1 MNIASVRK
9 ELDTY
14 LPLLSTKQQ
23 ELVLAMVKS
32 ILHVDTNEQRI
43 SIEQYNAEI
52 EFALSE
58 VKKGKSI
65 SHKDVVKLHTPEST
79 TLTSKLVISK

>member
-1 MNIASVRK
+1 MNVVSVRK
-9 ELDTY
+9 ELNTY
-14 LPLLSTKQQ
+14 LPLLSTNQQ

-32 ILHVDTNEQRI
+32 FLHVDSNEQRI

-65 SHKDVVKLHTPEST
+65 SHKDVVNQ
-79 TLTSKLVISK
+79 SKKWLKRK

>member
-1 MNIASVRK
+1 MNIASVKK
-9 ELDTY
+9 ELNTY
-14 LPLLSTKQQ
+14 LPLLSTNQQ
-23 ELVLAMVKS
+23 ELVLAMVKT
-32 ILHVDTNEQRI
+32 ILQVDSNEQRI

-65 SHKDVVKLHTPEST
+65 SHKDVVNQ
-79 TLTSKLVISK
+79 SKKWLKTK

>member
-1 MNIASVRK
+1 MSVASIKK
-9 ELDTY
+9 ELNTY
-14 LPLLSTKQQ
+14 LPLLSTNQQ
-23 ELVLAMVKS
+23 ELVLAIVKS
-32 ILHVDTNEQRI
+32 ILQVDSNEERI

-65 SHKDVVKLHTPEST
+65 SHKEVVNQ
-79 TLTSKLVISK
+79 SKKWLKKK